1 LFSLFFTLIINIYA
15 HKTYLFT
22 IVKSQIVMVVMET
35 PCQKI
40 VWDLV
45 PAIRASL
52 ATELVKKGQSQ
63 AASAKLLGIAP
74 SAVSQY
80 ISGKRGYSIEFQ
92 GETKELIEKLAQ
104 DLIENKVDDF
114 VVRICQICGSARGI
128 ESNCNSN
135 CGPDESDNKIVKPNK
150 SDNKI
155 MKPEE

>member
-1 LFSLFFTLIINIYA
+1 MII
-15 HKTYLFT
+15 
-22 IVKSQIVMVVMET
+22 MET

-52 ATELVKKGQSQ
+52 AIELVNKGQSQ

-80 ISGKRGYSIEFQ
+80 ISGKRGYRIEFQ

-104 DLIENKVDDF
+104 DLIENEVEDF
-114 VVRICQICGSARGI
+114 IPRICEICISARGI
-128 ESNCNSN
+128 ENSCNTTCS
-135 CGPDESDNKIVKPNK
+135 
-150 SDNKI
+150 
-155 MKPEE
+155 PEEEAVKKNKAKNEVKK